1 MKTWPA
7 LDLRSSG
14 DPELVLAALHDYL
27 PTAIEERDARAGEM
41 RAFFVDTAH
50 RDAAVAALASQYH
63 AAAVDVPDDDWA
75 RRSQEHL
82 KPVTV
87 GLISIFPD
95 SASVLPGSYPG
106 PYALVIRP
114 SMGFG
119 TGHHATT
126 RLCLSALQA
135 LDLTGA
141 LVIDIGTGS
150 GVLALAARL
159 LGAREV
165 LGIDTDPDAIQ
176 SAEDNLTLNPRI
188 SGVRFEVGDL
198 RSATLPRADVVTAN
212 LTGTLLAATAA
223 DLLRMV
229 GRGGTLIISGVQDLE
244 RAEVLTAF
252 SAARLAWESEDD
264 GWVGAVFVHPISN
277 GSTTEATDTN
287 GEPVG
292 GSGRSGGLGR

>member
-1 MKTWPA
+1 MRMWPA

-14 DPELVLAALHDYL
+14 DPELVLAALHDYQ
-27 PTAIEERDARAGEM
+27 PTAIEERDARAGEV
-41 RAFFVDTAH
+41 RAFFVDAAH

-63 AAAVDVPDDDWA
+63 AAAVDVPDQDWA

-87 GLISIFPD
+87 GLISVFPD
-95 SASVLPGSYPG
+95 PASLIPGSCPG
-106 PYALVIRP
+106 PYALVIQP

-135 LDLTGA
+135 LDLAGA

-159 LGAREV
+159 LGAREA

-176 SAEDNLTLNPRI
+176 SAEENLTLNPRI
-188 SGVRFEVGDL
+188 SRVRFEVADF
-198 RSATLPRADVVTAN
+198 RSATLPHADVVTAN
-212 LTGTLLAATAA
+212 LTGALLAGTAA
-223 DLLRMV
+223 DLLRIV
-229 GRGGTLIISGVQDLE
+229 GPGGTLIISGVQDQE
-244 RAEVLTAF
+244 RAEVFTAF
-252 SAARLAWESEDD
+252 SAARLVWESEED
-264 GWVGAVFVHPISN
+264 GWVGAAFHVPPAIAV
-277 GSTTEATDTN
+277 
-287 GEPVG
+287 
-292 GSGRSGGLGR
+292 